1 MTTRPPVVVVFAT
14 LQHAATLPA
23 LLDALDQTTW
33 PGLGVIAIDCGSTD
47 GSRELLQ
54 QRAARGDRSFRWLD
68 GRGLGRAS
76 ALAMAMA
83 EAPGA
88 DIVRLHADV
97 VPDDPDWLE
106 RLFRVL
112 QQYPACGIVGGKIVF
127 AGGRVQSCGR
137 DLITGL
143 GIVEG
148 FSDRRHL
155 ENDRDDVAAAA
166 EVDGVGGHLC
176 WIRRAVLDATGGL
189 DRGYDPVG
197 GDDDDL
203 CLAARWHGFT
213 VMVEPAVRGVH
224 HSPRPT
230 HLLAT
235 GVQEP
240 SGLLDHALAA
250 RRQLAAGHHDYFHQK
265 WGFDPKAPD
274 LHEVRRRYGHTRIC
288 WRIGERLTER
298 LPAQPAVD
306 VCVVTWNSRA
316 VLPRMLDH
324 LARTRWPELR
334 LFVVDN
340 GSSDGTVGWL
350 QERAATLPF
359 PLQVESLPQN
369 VGIAQ
374 AMNLAFAKGTAPIV
388 ARLDDDAFVPP
399 DWLERMV
406 PRFHQRPYAGMVGP
420 RISNDHDGSL
430 QCGPGRLWPAPLAHV
445 APGEGD
451 RLRGLA
457 RVVTVRGCCNLY
469 RRSVLATVGG
479 LDIRFSPSQF
489 DELDHHLAL
498 AVAGYEVLYDGE
510 VEVGHR
516 LVAGRQSTAAGHGN
530 FRGNRTKVLA
540 KWGGDPWPA
549 LERAID
555 LSIDGRLL
563 PADGDTSRMRAALP
577 SLPPGPP
584 TPRPRDPAELA
595 LYHELARSS
604 RTVLARGGPLDAWW
618 QHVVAIAEQAL
629 ADADPL
635 LNAVASQLQ
644 ELRPDEPQALM
655 TVARFHAY
663 DGNPELAARVARWA
677 LRLAPHD
684 ARLRAAAEALTT
696 PAATF
701 TPFAAAPASARRPAP
716 TRVLLLPP
724 LRPDHGPIDDAV
736 ADTYAALAAVGV
748 PARIER
754 DLVPTLA
761 GVEVVHAFG
770 LGDATTL
777 LPRLQAVRATAP
789 HVRIVLSSLSPDP
802 GPANWLGAWLANVMF
817 APAATLRRHFAAAAN
832 GSLQVPGANGRHLPG
847 DGSPVARDYERRCLD
862 FVDRLLVHHPHEA
875 AWLAR
880 RWPERQPQL
889 LELGCAEATTG
900 PAGRHRARVP
910 YGGAISLGA
919 RDVPGHHAAMVL
931 ALAGSDVPLSLCG
944 QPAFPFAE
952 AHLRRSAPGGVHW
965 LPAMAGAER
974 AAALRQSAV
983 LLWLPAAPTSFSLP
997 VRAALCGAGLVLARG
1012 VGAEALFGDHACY
1025 VDPCDL
1031 DALRHAV
1038 LAARAAWQPEAPAPW
1053 RRDLAAV
1060 WSLRAAGERLLANYG
1075 LASRAAPSPRAHHH
1089 DLRTAPV

>member
-14 LQHAATLPA
+14 FQHAATLPA
-23 LLDALDQTTW
+23 LLDALDQTRW
-33 PGLGVIAIDCGSTD
+33 PGLGVLAIDCGSTD

-54 QRAARGDRSFRWLD
+54 QRAARGDGGFRVLD
-68 GRGLGRAS
+68 GRGTGRAT
-76 ALAMAMA
+76 ALAKAMA
-83 EAPGA
+83 AAPGA

-97 VPDDPDWLE
+97 VPDAPDWLE
-106 RLFRVL
+106 RLFQVL
-112 QQYPACGIVGGKIVF
+112 QQHPDCGIVGGKIVF

-148 FSDRRHL
+148 FSDRRYL
-155 ENDRDDVAAAA
+155 ENDRDDAPAAS
-166 EVDGVGGHLC
+166 EVDGVAGHLC

-189 DRGYDPVG
+189 DGGYDPVG

-230 HLLAT
+230 HLLAC
-235 GVQEP
+235 GVREP
-240 SGLLDHALAA
+240 GGLLDRALAA
-250 RRQLAAGHHDYFHQK
+250 RQQLAAVHREYFRSK
-265 WGFDPKAPD
+265 WGFDPSAPD
-274 LHEVRRRYGHTRIC
+274 LHEVRRRYGATRIC

-298 LPAQPAVD
+298 LPPRPAVD

-340 GSSDGTVGWL
+340 GSSDGTVAWL
-350 QERAATLPF
+350 QQRAATLPF
-359 PLQVESLPQN
+359 PLQIEALPQN
-369 VGIAQ
+369 VGIAP

-399 DWLERMV
+399 DWLERLV

-420 RISNDHDGSL
+420 RIANDHDGSL

-445 APGEGD
+445 APGDGD
-451 RLRGLA
+451 RLGGLA

-469 RRSVLATVGG
+469 RRSVLTVAGG
-479 LDIRFSPSQF
+479 LDVRFAPSQF

-498 AVAGYEVLYDGE
+498 AVAGYEVLYDGD
-510 VEVGHR
+510 VVVGHR

-563 PADGDTSRMRAALP
+563 PPDGDTRHLRAALP
-577 SLPPGPP
+577 PVPDGPP
-584 TPRPRDPAELA
+584 VPLPRDPAAVA
-595 LYHELARSS
+595 LYSELARSS

-618 QHVVAIAEQAL
+618 QHVVAVAEQAL

-655 TVARFHAY
+655 TVARFHAH
-663 DGNPELAARVARWA
+663 DGNPELAARVAGWA

-684 ARLRAAAEALTT
+684 ARLRAVAEALATPPPPTT
-696 PAATF
+696 PAASS
-701 TPFAAAPASARRPAP
+701 PAMPRRPEPA
-716 TRVLLLPP
+716 RVLLLPP

-736 ADTYAALAAVGV
+736 DDTRAALAAVGIA
-748 PARIER
+748 ARIER
-754 DLVPTLA
+754 DLVPSLA

-770 LGDATTL
+770 LGDASTL
-777 LPRLQAVRATAP
+777 LARLQVVRATAP
-789 HVRIVLSSLSPDP
+789 DVRIVLSSLSPDP
-802 GPANWLGAWLANVMF
+802 GPANWIGAWLAPALF
-817 APAATLRRHFAAAAN
+817 EPAATLRRCFAAAAH
-832 GSLQVPGANGRHLPG
+832 GSLAVPGATGRHLPG
-847 DGSPVARDYERRCLD
+847 DATPTARDHERRCLD
-862 FVDRLLVHHPHEA
+862 SVDRVFAHHPDEV

-880 RWPERQPQL
+880 RWPGCRAQRL
-889 LELGCAEATTG
+889 DLGVAEATTTT
-900 PAGRHRARVP
+900 PAAGRARVP
-910 YGGAISLGA
+910 LGGAIACGA
-919 RDVPGHHAAMVL
+919 RDLPGHHAAMVL
-931 ALAGSDVPLSLCG
+931 ALAGSGVPLSLCG
-944 QPAFPFAE
+944 QPAYPFAE
-952 AHLRRSAPGGVHW
+952 AQLRGSAPGDVHW
-965 LPAMAGAER
+965 LPPVRGAER
-974 AAALRQSAV
+974 SVALRHSAV
-983 LLWLPAAPTSFSLP
+983 LLWLPAAPSSFTLP
-997 VRAALCGAGLVLARG
+997 VRAAMCGAELVLARD
-1012 VGAEALFGDHACY
+1012 VGAEAVFGDHARY

-1031 DALRHAV
+1031 DALRAAV
-1038 LAARAAWQPEAPAPW
+1038 LAARAAWRPDQPAPW
-1053 RRDLAAV
+1053 RRELAAA
-1060 WSLRAAGERLLANYG
+1060 WSLRAAGHRLVAGYG
-1075 LASRAAPSPRAHHH
+1075 LASCAASTTTRHPGVAAP
-1089 DLRTAPV
+1089 V